1 MRSLFILIPAILATL
16 LFGCGDTPK
25 KIDTSKLT
33 LDRLITLYPDSVEL
47 LVKKGNELIE
57 KVQYQKALEI
67 AAKAYRLDS
76 VSFDT
81 RVLYAEALINKPSR
95 SADDMLRG
103 HLMYKSLVKANP
115 KSVKA
120 LIGLANTYTMLED
133 MDNSFIYINKAL
145 RINPRYR
152 DAYILKGT
160 NYRLK
165 QDLKLAISSYETAVQ
180 IDPKC
185 TMAYLSL
192 AVLYELSGD
201 AKLGMEKYTTAY
213 QLEPRNTE
221 VIYALAYAKENL
233 GETNQAL
240 NLYRKMARIDT
251 TYVDAF
257 FHIARIYQFDKP
269 QLDSAIYYYKKA
281 IKVNQEH
288 VPSYHNLGLAYESK
302 DDITNAL
309 FAYSKVLKI
318 DPDYALTKERV
329 AVLKNK
335 R

>member
-1 MRSLFILIPAILATL
+1 MRLLFVLISAILSSL
-16 LFGCGDTPK
+16 LLSCGDTAK
-25 KIDTSKLT
+25 KIDTSKLS
-33 LDRLITLYPDSVEL
+33 LDSLIILYPDSVPL

-76 VSFDT
+76 LSFET

-115 KSVKA
+115 KSEKA
-120 LIGLANTYTMLED
+120 LVGLANTYTMLED
-133 MDNSFIYINKAL
+133 MDNSFVYINKAL

-192 AVLYELSGD
+192 AVLYELNGD

-213 QLEPRNTE
+213 QLEPKNTE
-221 VIYALAYAKENL
+221 VIYALAFAKENL
-233 GETNQAL
+233 GQTNQAM
-240 NLYRKMARIDT
+240 NLYRKMARIDS
-251 TYVDAF
+251 TYADAY

-269 QLDSAIYYYKKA
+269 QLDSAIFYYKKA
-281 IKVNQEH
+281 IKANQEH
-288 VPSYHNLGLAYESK
+288 IPSYHNLGLVYE
-302 DDITNAL
+302 
-309 FAYSKVLKI
+309 
-318 DPDYALTKERV
+318 
-329 AVLKNK
+329 
-335 R
+335 